1 MGAEAKA
8 TQAQRLEE
16 NKLLQ
21 AVARGDVEAL
31 RRLYR
36 SFERPLYSLG
46 MRWLRDPQLA
56 EELVQE
62 VTFRIWRRAKSF
74 DEARG
79 AAGSWIFGV
88 ARNVASDLARAR
100 SRNPMPVADPPA
112 RQEPWDED
120 AAWRGW
126 QLAQALQRL
135 SIEQQRVMELV
146 YVVQM
151 TQAETAKVLGIP
163 LGTVKTRLYHGLR
176 KLRRELEDIGLTEGE
191 RR

>member
-21 AVARGDVEAL
+21 AVARGDMEAL

-100 SRNPMPVADPPA
+100 GRNPVPVADPPA

-120 AAWRGW
+120 VAWQGW
-126 QLAQALQRL
+126 QLAQALRRL
-135 SIEQQRVMELV
+135 SLEQQKVMELV

-176 KLRRELEDIGLTEGE
+176 KLRRELEDMGLTEGE